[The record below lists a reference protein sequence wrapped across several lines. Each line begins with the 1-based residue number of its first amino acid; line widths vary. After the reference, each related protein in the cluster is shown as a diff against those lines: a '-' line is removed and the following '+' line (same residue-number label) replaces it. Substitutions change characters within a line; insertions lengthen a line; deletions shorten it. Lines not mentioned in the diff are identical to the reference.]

1 MDIKNYLSDAL
12 EKLNI
17 EISHTQLSQFERYFN
32 LLVEWNSKIN
42 LTRITQPEEVAVKH
56 FADSLTLLKYV
67 DVKTNARLVDVGTGA
82 GFPGIPIKI
91 MRPDINLTLLDSLN
105 KRLVFLEEV
114 CNSIGIDA
122 EFVHTRAEQGGADGD
137 FREKFDVV
145 TSRAVARLNTLS
157 EYCIPYVKTGG
168 TFVAMKGPELQEE
181 LKESQNA
188 VKVLGGEVENVWEFS
203 LPDDSRRT
211 IVAIK
216 KISHT
221 PKQYPRQG
229 TKIKNKPL

>member
-1 MDIKNYLSDAL
+1 MDIKTYLSNAL

-17 EISHTQLSQFERYFN
+17 EINDTQLSQFEKYFI

-42 LTRITQPEEVAVKH
+42 LTRITEPEEVAVKH

-67 DVKTNARLVDVGTGA
+67 DVKTNAKLVDVGTGA

-105 KRLVFLEEV
+105 KRLVFLEKV
-114 CNSIGIDA
+114 CDSIGIDA
-122 EFVHTRAEQGGADGD
+122 KFVHTRAEQGGAE
-137 FREKFDVV
+137 FEYREKFDVV

-157 EYCIPYVKTGG
+157 EYCLPYVKKSGI
-168 TFVAMKGPELQEE
+168 FVAMKGPELQEE
-181 LKESQNA
+181 LEEAQNA
-188 VKVLGGEVENVWEFS
+188 VKVLGGEFENLWEFS

-211 IVAIK
+211 IVAV
-216 KISHT
+216 SYTHLRAHET
-221 PKQYPRQG
+221 
-229 TKIKNKPL
+229 

>member
-1 MDIKNYLSDAL
+1 MDIKIHLSNAL
-12 EKLNI
+12 KKLNI
-17 EISHTQLSQFERYFN
+17 EITDTQLSQFERYFN

-67 DVKTNARLVDVGTGA
+67 DVKSNAKLVDVGTGA
-82 GFPGIPIKI
+82 GFPGIPIQI

-114 CNSIGIDA
+114 CDSIGIEA
-122 EFVHTRAEQGGADGD
+122 EFVHARAEQGGVDCD
-137 FREKFDVV
+137 FREKFDIV
-145 TSRAVARLNTLS
+145 TSRAVAKLNTLS
-157 EYCIPYVKTGG
+157 EYCLPYVKKGG

-181 LKESQNA
+181 LKEAQNA
-188 VKVLGGEVENVWEFS
+188 VKVLGGKVENVWEFS

-211 IVAIK
+211 ILAIK
-216 KISHT
+216 KVNHT